1 MQTTRFSF
9 SGPFRQ
15 FVRDSSPSAAMSGL
29 VAVIVGF
36 AGPTVLIYAVAQSAH
51 LSDRTV
57 QSWVWAATLICG
69 LVSVYLSLKTRVP
82 VMSTWSTP
90 GIAFLATAL
99 PGFPFAQAVGAFLIS
114 GLLVLLLGTFRPLTA
129 AIQRLPTP
137 LAGALNAAIL
147 LPFGFHVV
155 QAFGQK
161 PLLVGLMIAAY
172 FALRRLAPRWAVAGV
187 LLVGIA
193 ASAAL
198 GQLHPGSVTV
208 ALTQPTLVLPQFTWQ
223 ATFGLALPLTLLAFT
238 GQFVP
243 GFAVLKVAG
252 YTPDPQPIVRTCGVA
267 SLAAA
272 FVGCHNLTL
281 AALLANIVSGP
292 EAHPDPARRY
302 VAAVYAGLFNI
313 AIGLFAGTFLHV
325 MAVLPGQAVQALA
338 GLALLGA
345 IGSSLQTALRDR
357 PGTLAAPAVLIVTLS
372 GVAFLGI
379 GAAFWG
385 ILVGVGVHLL
395 ERPARAQ
402 LAPPQ
407 TVNPASDAASD

>member
-1 MQTTRFSF
+1 MHVSRFLV
-9 SGPFRQ
+9 SGTFRQ

-69 LVSVYLSLKTRVP
+69 LVSMYLSLKTRVP

-161 PLLVGLMIAAY
+161 PLLVGA
-172 FALRRLAPRWAVAGV
+172 
-187 LLVGIA
+187 
-193 ASAAL
+193 
-198 GQLHPGSVTV
+198 
-208 ALTQPTLVLPQFTWQ
+208 
-223 ATFGLALPLTLLAFT
+223 
-238 GQFVP
+238 
-243 GFAVLKVAG
+243 
-252 YTPDPQPIVRTCGVA
+252 
-267 SLAAA
+267 
-272 FVGCHNLTL
+272 
-281 AALLANIVSGP
+281 
-292 EAHPDPARRY
+292 
-302 VAAVYAGLFNI
+302 
-313 AIGLFAGTFLHV
+313 
-325 MAVLPGQAVQALA
+325 
-338 GLALLGA
+338 
-345 IGSSLQTALRDR
+345 
-357 PGTLAAPAVLIVTLS
+357 
-372 GVAFLGI
+372 
-379 GAAFWG
+379 
-385 ILVGVGVHLL
+385 
-395 ERPARAQ
+395 
-402 LAPPQ
+402 
-407 TVNPASDAASD
+407 